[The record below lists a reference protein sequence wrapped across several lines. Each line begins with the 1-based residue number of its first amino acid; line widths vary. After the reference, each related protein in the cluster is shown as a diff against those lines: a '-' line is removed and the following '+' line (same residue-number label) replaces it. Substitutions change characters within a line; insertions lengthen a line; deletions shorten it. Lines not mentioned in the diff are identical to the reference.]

1 MNTGTTTWNTNYY
14 IQYTGG
20 DNLGLKLTKY
30 QMPYAVPPQM
40 SVQFTF
46 DFTAPDAAGTVK
58 NNWNIVNPPTI
69 LPLAFSGVSTTLSLN
84 SRDELL
90 KNEIKAEAY
99 NLGFVEIGFTSP
111 RTLT

>member
-1 MNTGTTTWNTNYY
+1 MNTGTTTWNTITTSKYRRY
-14 IQYTGG
+14 
-20 DNLGLKLTKY
+20 NLGLKLTKY

-58 NNWNIVNPPTI
+58 NNWNIVNPNDI
-69 LPLAFSGVSTTLSLN
+69 AFGVFMSTTLSFN

-99 NLGFVEIGFTSP
+99 NLGFVEIGSPP
-111 RTLT
+111 RT